1 MTNILKY
8 WWIGLIALGLVA
20 AGFAIRSCSI
30 PQPKPV
36 DNTSTNQ
43 GNKIPV
49 NPVGT
54 YTNGITNYVTLTNVY
69 ELFIANSNFD
79 VDPFIFHQVDDS
91 LTVGLYTREG
101 KTTLKSWLSENPYFI
116 GIGAGFNPYGIN
128 SELVEGWE
136 QEIWGLEARES
147 YMNSTNYNFSADI
160 FYRFNFPKWIT
171 GEK

>member
-1 MTNILKY
+1 MAIILKY
-8 WWIGLIALGLVA
+8 WWIGLIALGLVT
-20 AGFAIRSCSI
+20 AGFVIRSCSI

-91 LTVGLYTREG
+91 LTVDLYTREG
-101 KTTLKSWLSENPYFI
+101 KTTLKSWLAENPFFL
-116 GIGAGFNPYGIN
+116 GGGANFSPYGVSPEI
-128 SELVEGWE
+128 VEGYE
-136 QEIWGLEARES
+136 REDWGVFGHETIF
-147 YMNSTNYNFSADI
+147 STNYNFGVAG
-160 FYRFNFPKWIT
+160 FYRFNFPKWLT
-171 GEK
+171 GAK